1 MWWSR
6 PIRRTFSSTASCP
19 KQTRQ
24 RRPPWYLVLGGG
36 AATVYLGCRAWQWH
50 VENDKRLAP
59 ERYVGLDLV
68 DRQQLNHNAFRLRLA
83 TDRQQHETFP
93 VLSCLYVKDDSVQ
106 VMRAYT
112 PINDP
117 FKDGHVDL
125 LVKRYEQGSISR
137 MLSRTPVG
145 DKVYVRGP
153 MLEYD
158 YQPNSK
164 DEIGMVRR
172 HTIHEGRRWW
182 WITHTHARCIDCRRY
197 RHYTYVS
204 TYSTCA

>member
-1 MWWSR
+1 M
-6 PIRRTFSSTASCP
+6 
-19 KQTRQ
+19 
-24 RRPPWYLVLGGG
+24 
-36 AATVYLGCRAWQWH
+36 YLGCRAWQWH
-50 VENDKRLAP
+50 VENDKRLTP